1 MKNIKKPK
9 DMSIYKQADIAFD
22 TICELLENYGHMYD
36 DAHIEAIQ
44 DILYVDLKGSVRKGK

>member
-1 MKNIKKPK
+1 MSYQNKKPK
-9 DMSIYKQADIAFD
+9 DISIYKQADIAFD

-44 DILYVDLKGSVRKGK
+44 DILKGKRI